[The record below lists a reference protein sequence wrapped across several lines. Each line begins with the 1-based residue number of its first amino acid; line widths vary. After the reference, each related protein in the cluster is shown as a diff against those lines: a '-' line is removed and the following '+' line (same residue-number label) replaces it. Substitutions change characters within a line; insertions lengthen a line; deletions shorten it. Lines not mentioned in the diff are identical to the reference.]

1 MLNYLEV
8 LQTSKLLHQAI
19 ANFMK
24 NPAITNHEIHPL
36 IAKRWSPRAFD
47 SKLVETEKLA
57 QIFEAARWA
66 SSCFNDQPWVFIV
79 ATKDDTVNYQKMLD
93 CLVPFNISW
102 AQAAPVLGLVIAQKN
117 FKHNG
122 KPNAWGEYDAG
133 QATAT
138 LVLQATAL
146 DLVAHQMG
154 GFDADKAIAA
164 FNIPETA
171 KPIAAI
177 AIGYAGDPSNLPT
190 ELQERETAPRDRHP
204 LNSFVFTGEWGNTA
218 SFV

>member
-1 MLNYLEV
+1 M
-8 LQTSKLLHQAI
+8 Q
-19 ANFMK
+19 
-24 NPAITNHEIHPL
+24 NPAITDHEIHPL
-36 IAKRWSPRAFD
+36 ISQRWSPRSFD
-47 SKLVETEKLA
+47 NKPVETEKLA
-57 QIFEAARWA
+57 QLFEASRWT
-66 SSCFNDQPWVFIV
+66 SSCFNDQPWTFII
-79 ATKDDTVNYQKMLD
+79 ATKDDTVNYQKLLD
-93 CLVPFNISW
+93 CLVPANVVW
-102 AQAAPVLGLVIAQKN
+102 AQVAPVLGLIIAQKN

-133 QATAT
+133 QAAAT

-154 GFDADKAIAA
+154 GFDAAKAIAT

-177 AIGYAGDPSNLPT
+177 AIGYTGETNNLPP
-190 ELQERETAPRDRHP
+190 ELQEREIAPRSRYP
-204 LNSFVFTGEWGNTA
+204 LSSMVFTGEWGNSA

>member
-1 MLNYLEV
+1 
-8 LQTSKLLHQAI
+8 
-19 ANFMK
+19 MK

-36 IAKRWSPRAFD
+36 IAQRWSPRAFD
-47 SKLVETEKLA
+47 SKLVQTEKIA
-57 QIFEAARWA
+57 QLFEAARWA
-66 SSCFNDQPWVFIV
+66 SSCFNDQPWAFIV

-93 CLVPFNISW
+93 CLVPFNVSW

-122 KPNAWGEYDAG
+122 KPNAWAEYDAG
-133 QATAT
+133 QAVAT

-171 KPIAAI
+171 KPVAAI
-177 AIGYAGDPSNLPT
+177 AIGYAGETSNLPL
-190 ELQERETAPRDRHP
+190 ELQAKETAPRDRQP
-204 LNSFVFTGEWGNTA
+204 LSSFVFTSEWGNSAT
-218 SFV
+218 FVIK

>member
-1 MLNYLEV
+1 ME
-8 LQTSKLLHQAI
+8 KI
-19 ANFMK
+19 
-24 NPAITNHEIHPL
+24 AITDHEIHPL

-47 SKLVETEKLA
+47 SSKSVETEKLA
-57 QIFEAARWA
+57 QIFEAARWS

-93 CLVPFNISW
+93 CLVPFNVSW
-102 AQAAPVLGLVIAQKN
+102 AQAAPVLGLVVAQKN

-122 KPNAWGEYDAG
+122 KPNAFGEYDAG
-133 QATAT
+133 QAVAT

-154 GFDADKAIAA
+154 GFDAEIAIAS

-171 KPIAAI
+171 KPVAAI
-177 AIGYAGDPSNLPT
+177 AIGYAGEVSNLPVD
-190 ELQERETAPRDRHP
+190 LQERENAPRERQA
-204 LNSFVFTGEWGNTA
+204 LSSFVFTGEWGNAA